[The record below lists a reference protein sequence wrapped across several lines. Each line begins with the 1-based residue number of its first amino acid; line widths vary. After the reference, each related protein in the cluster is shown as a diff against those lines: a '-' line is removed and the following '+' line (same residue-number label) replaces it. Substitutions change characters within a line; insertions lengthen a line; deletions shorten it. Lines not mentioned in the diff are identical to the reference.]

1 MTQEQKII
9 RAKVGLLELAKQ
21 LGNVS
26 QACKMMGY
34 SRDSFYR
41 FKELYDKGGEPWP
54 YTPLARR
61 HDPLLLCG
69 SRPGRANRRTAH
81 EILTVPIDLA
91 RWVFD
96 EFAIA
101 VSNQTLIREL
111 RVLGFRKL
119 SARRPHHPQDGEV
132 IAACRQ
138 RSRHM
143 LTRIAAV
150 SITVAAVRGA
160 RPSSFGRDSDIMPP
174 RFRWVASHRGSASCM
189 RHSGA
194 GRCAPTACKVTRS
207 YRCDPGSPRTQ
218 ALCPPSLIKAG
229 GPNVETP

>member
-1 MTQEQKII
+1 MREFRTYGSVRGANGNGRPYRNQTLLVSEGSRRAGRGSPPELGPRHALRRDGDHEMTQEQKII
-9 RAKVGLLELAKQ
+9 RAKVCLLELAKQ

-61 HDPLLLCG
+61 HDPLLLRG
-69 SRPGRANRRTAH
+69 SRPGRANRPTAH

-143 LTRIAAV
+143 LTRIASPSA
-150 SITVAAVRGA
+150 SLSAVRGA
-160 RPSSFGRDSDIMPP
+160 RPSSFGLDSDIMP
-174 RFRWVASHRGSASCM
+174 
-189 RHSGA
+189 
-194 GRCAPTACKVTRS
+194 
-207 YRCDPGSPRTQ
+207 
-218 ALCPPSLIKAG
+218 
-229 GPNVETP
+229 